1 MDEKMLKEIDDKI
14 IMQGEDLAYRE
25 VAFRMLQ
32 KEKYIFR
39 EISEITGVS
48 IKEIR
53 KMEADRVMK
62 QSAEK
67 VALRM
72 LKKGSYIPTDI
83 AEDTGLGIDHIWEL
97 KKENKL

>member
-1 MDEKMLKEIDDKI
+1 M
-14 IMQGEDLAYRE
+14 GR
-25 VAFRMLQ
+25 
-32 KEKYIFR
+32 KYIFR
-39 EISEITGVS
+39 EISEITGLS

-72 LKKGSYIPTDI
+72 LKKGSYIPTGI
-83 AEDTGLGIDHIWEL
+83 VEDTGLGIDHIWEL